1 MTTGRLLL
9 IIAISLVGAVVCA
22 WQARRACREPL
33 RITAEA
39 RAHTGLLDGGQHEV
53 GADNLQLLE
62 DTDTYL
68 AEYVAEDSDLWDVFG
83 PDVPVPDLT
92 AHPDFTA
99 GLDRLR
105 QAIRDEHKRG
115 EQA

>member
-9 IIAISLVGAVVCA
+9 IVAVSLVGAAVCA
-22 WQARRACREPL
+22 WQACRACREPF
-33 RITAEA
+33 RIIADA
-39 RAHTGLLDGGQHEV
+39 RAGFLDGGQHDV
-53 GADNLQLLE
+53 GPDNLQLLE

-83 PDVPVPDLT
+83 PDVPVPNLT

-105 QAIRDEHKRG
+105 QAIRDEQQNG
-115 EQA
+115 GPTS